1 MSVLDGLWP
10 DEATRP
16 HAAPPPGPA
25 PRRQGRSLAFIHRM
39 HLASLDETMRMMER
53 VEAGEAAAD
62 LQAQV
67 LSLEMTRNYAAFG
80 TLCGREC
87 WALEFHHRSE
97 SDEIFPA
104 LQTRGGPDLARVIAR
119 LVEEHAAIHHL
130 LMDLAARV
138 EGLGERPGPGSFAE
152 ARAALVRLDR
162 IVRSHFGYEE
172 AEIDDALARHGVVL

>member
-1 MSVLDGLWP
+1 MSVLDGLSP
-10 DEATRP
+10 DDATRP

-104 LQTRGGPDLARVIAR
+104 L
-119 LVEEHAAIHHL
+119 
-130 LMDLAARV
+130 
-138 EGLGERPGPGSFAE
+138 
-152 ARAALVRLDR
+152 
-162 IVRSHFGYEE
+162 
-172 AEIDDALARHGVVL
+172 

>member
-1 MSVLDGLWP
+1 MI
-10 DEATRP
+10 T
-16 HAAPPPGPA
+16 
-25 PRRQGRSLAFIHRM
+25 
-39 HLASLDETMRMMER
+39 
-53 VEAGEAAAD
+53 
-62 LQAQV
+62 
-67 LSLEMTRNYAAFG
+67 
-80 TLCGREC
+80 
-87 WALEFHHRSE
+87 
-97 SDEIFPA
+97 
-104 LQTRGGPDLARVIAR
+104 R